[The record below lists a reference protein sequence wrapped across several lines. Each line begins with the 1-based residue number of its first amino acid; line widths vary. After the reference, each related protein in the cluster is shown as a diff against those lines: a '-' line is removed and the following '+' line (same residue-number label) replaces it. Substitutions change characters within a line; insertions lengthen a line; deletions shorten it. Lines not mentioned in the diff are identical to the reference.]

1 MDFCLEKPEGV
12 ISIEV
17 TDSQAKE
24 GVVKVTIIF
33 IFIVIV
39 NTMIIIIFSLRPI
52 TDCWLSLLVGQSL
65 PPYTG
70 LWTLMGLAGTLMVM
84 IMVLMVLLITK
95 MTLMLM
101 IMVWL
106 LS

>member
-33 IFIVIV
+33 IFIVI
-39 NTMIIIIFSLRPI
+39 IIIFSLRPI
-52 TDCWLSLLVGQSL
+52 TDCWLSLLVGRSL

-101 IMVWL
+101 IMIWL